1 MQGNDMSSP
10 GRRGLPKS
18 MEAALDKP
26 FEGLFGD
33 TAELRVLQ
41 EIVADPY
48 SDYSHHDLMELTGLS
63 DPSVRRGVRVLVNH
77 GIMKNISSSRRNP
90 MYRTNLDSKK
100 LMALTFLSYAV
111 LDERT
116 GSTSLEDAVRHY
128 CGPMDSHIDFIGF
141 PGARKEGR
149 AKINGTRVYLSDVT
163 EKKLGEVLQEAL
175 KKASKGGRFE
185 KLNISQ

>member
-1 MQGNDMSSP
+1 MSSP
-10 GRRGLPKS
+10 GRKGLPKS
-18 MEAALDKP
+18 MEVALDRP

-63 DPSVRRGVRVLVNH
+63 DPSVRRGVRVLLDH
-77 GIMKNISSSRRNP
+77 GMLRNISSARRNP
-90 MYRTNLDSKK
+90 LYRTNLDSKK

-111 LDERT
+111 LDEKT

-128 CGPMDSHIDFIGF
+128 CGPRDSHIDFLGL
-141 PGARKEGR
+141 PGVRKEGR
-149 AKINGTRVYLSDVT
+149 AKINGTRVYLSDVS
-163 EKKLGEVLQEAL
+163 EKRLGEVLREVL
-175 KKASKGGRFE
+175 KKASKDGRFE
-185 KLNISQ
+185 KLNVSP